1 MKSSREIARTPLA
14 RAVRSTATFATLT
27 TAMLATAPAH
37 AATTIDVVDFGGNN
51 RQILLDANKDAFVV
65 DANSGQLYVYDASK
79 TIAPSPDRVYSN
91 RVAPIPG
98 VHVYGN
104 QILDTERG
112 VLLGEILVDH
122 KRNRQEISVLGYR
135 AGTAKGYLDVDFND
149 NYRDGYTGEKSDAR
163 ITQVNALSFVKTYK
177 GLKGKNHWLSL
188 GTLGIKEHRKS
199 FPFLVKTLKYTFT
212 APTTGNY
219 QAVLRD
225 FKHQKNDLDLRLVD
239 LSTGQILGSSYSEK
253 STELVTAPL
262 KAGQKYG
269 VVLERK
275 SATRSVAYTLNL
287 KPVTDRVERTP
298 SYSSNYNWIASA
310 APGASI
316 QLSGTIRPITPFEHF
331 SHFADISDASGDVNA
346 GIFFDPGWDASGDA
360 SGDASWDAS
369 GDASGDSLFS
379 MVAGGVSPHFWG
391 NYDFA
396 DYDVFLFF
404 STPGVFNYSIKNN
417 GGTTLTQVVDV
428 FANYAQHAWVGE
440 SNGAFN
446 VEHRTYGPIGV
457 GLVDN
462 KNGVGPIISNSD
474 DTIEYEVLISPN

>member
-1 MKSSREIARTPLA
+1 MKSSRKTAHTPLT
-14 RAVRSTATFATLT
+14 RALRNTATFTTLT
-27 TAMLATAPAH
+27 TALLATAPTH
-37 AATTIDVVDFGGNN
+37 AAHTTDVVDFGGNN

-91 RVAPIPG
+91 RIAPIPG

-104 QILDTERG
+104 QILDAERG
-112 VLLGEILVDH
+112 VLLGEILVDQ
-122 KRNRQEISVLGYR
+122 KRKRQEISILGYR
-135 AGTAKGYLDVDFND
+135 AGSAKGYLDVDFND
-149 NYRDGYTGEKSDAR
+149 NYRDGYAGEKADAR

-177 GLKGKNHWLSL
+177 GLKDKNHWLSL
-188 GTLGIKEHRKS
+188 GTLDIKEHRKS
-199 FPFLVKTLKYTFT
+199 FPFLQKTLKYTFT

-269 VVLERK
+269 VLLERK
-275 SATRSVAYTLNL
+275 SATRTVAFTLNL
-287 KPVTDRVERTP
+287 KQVTDRVERTP
-298 SYSSNYNWIASA
+298 SYGPNYNWISSA
-310 APGASI
+310 APGTNI
-316 QLSGTIRPITPFEHF
+316 KLSGTIRPITPFEHF
-331 SHFADISDASGDVNA
+331 SHFAGISDASGDVNA

-360 SGDASWDAS
+360 SWDAS
-369 GDASGDSLFS
+369 GDASGDSLFNI
-379 MVAGGVSPHFWG
+379 VAGGVSPHFWG

-396 DYDVFLFF
+396 DYDVFLFY
-404 STPGVFNYSIKNN
+404 STPGVFNYSIKNK
-417 GGTTLTQVVDV
+417 GGTTLTQVIDV
-428 FANYAQHAWVGE
+428 FASYAQHSWVGE
-440 SNGAFN
+440 SEGAFN
-446 VEHRTYGPIGV
+446 VVHRSYGPISV